1 MTNQVNSFI
10 IKVKL
15 ASLSEKKQI
24 LKSNKKVLDEGTL
37 KKSLVAKKVISS
49 KAWEELV
56 SEAHAKKQNVASLLI
71 DKKIVEEEKLS
82 QITAGFLDVQ
92 YVDLKDIAQIPK
104 EVLFLVPEPIAR
116 RYGVIAFAK
125 EKDKLN
131 LAMIDPDDLQ
141 TREAIKKKTDLQVA
155 PFLTSKSSLEWGLK
169 QYHTSLEAEFAKI
182 ISRQEKDDKKE
193 PKNVTQ
199 KLQEMAE
206 EIPVVRV
213 VDTLLEYAIFEKA
226 SDIHIEPQEKEVMVR
241 YRIDGVLHDVMT
253 LPKVIQPALIARIK
267 VISNLKIDEH
277 RLPQDGRFKI
287 EKDNYKISFR
297 ISVIPIFDG
306 EKVVM
311 RLLDESARAMTL
323 EELGFIA
330 RNYETIMRNVK
341 KPHGALLVT
350 GPTGSGKSTTLY
362 TIISLLNTKGVNIS
376 TIEDPIEYRVMGVN
390 QMQVNPKIGL
400 TFAMGLRALLRQ
412 DPNIIMIGEIRD
424 AETAEEAVHAALT
437 GHIVLSTLHTN
448 NAAGALPR
456 LLDIGVEPYLIASTI
471 NAVVGQR
478 LTRQVCQECKEE
490 YHVDEEFEES
500 LKQQYNIE
508 SLLGILKREKV
519 VETKIKSLADLTFYK
534 GRGCDKCGST
544 GYKGRMGIYEVLE
557 VSPAIQDLILKHAP
571 TSQIQDKAIEQG
583 MILMWQD
590 GFIKSIQGKTTIEE
604 VLRVSKE

>member
-1 MTNQVNSFI
+1 M
-10 IKVKL
+10 KL
-15 ASLSEKKQI
+15 ALDEQELKEALVSKKIVTATKWADLSREAVKKKMAMSE
-24 LKSNKKVLDEGTL
+24 LLVEKKVL
-37 KKSLVAKKVISS
+37 
-49 KAWEELV
+49 
-56 SEAHAKKQNVASLLI
+56 
-71 DKKIVEEEKLS
+71 EEEKLT
-82 QITAGFLDVQ
+82 QLAAGFLDVK
-92 YVDLKDIAQIPK
+92 YIDLKETKQISK

-116 RYGVIAFAK
+116 RYGIIAFAK
-125 EKDKLN
+125 DKSQLS
-131 LAMIDPDDLQ
+131 LAMIDPKDLQ
-141 TREAIKKKTDLQVA
+141 TREAIKKKTDLEIV
-155 PFLTSKSSLEWGLK
+155 PFVTSKSSLEWGLK

-182 ISRQEKDDKKE
+182 VSKQEQGEGKE
-193 PKNVTQ
+193 SKNVTE
-199 KLQEMAE
+199 KLYEMAG

-226 SDIHIEPQEKEVMVR
+226 SDIHIEPQEKEVIVR

-253 LPKVIQPALIARIK
+253 LPKVIQPALVARIK
-267 VISNLKIDEH
+267 VISNLKLDEH

-297 ISVIPIFDG
+297 ISTIPIFDG

-311 RLLDESARAMTL
+311 RLLDESTRAMTL
-323 EELGFIA
+323 EELGFIDKNLDII
-330 RNYETIMRNVK
+330 RRNVK

-362 TIISLLNTKGVNIS
+362 TVLSLLNTKGINIS
-376 TIEDPIEYRVMGVN
+376 TIEDPIEYRLEGVN

-424 AETAEEAVHAALT
+424 TETAEEAVHAALT

-456 LLDIGVEPYLIASTI
+456 LLDIGVEPYLIASTV

-478 LTRQVCQECKEE
+478 LTRKVCQDCKEE
-490 YHVDEEFEES
+490 YKVDSEFEQS
-500 LKQQYNIE
+500 LGQEFNLE
-508 SLLGILKREKV
+508 ALLMVLKREKIIKESV
-519 VETKIKSLADLTFYK
+519 KSLTELTFYR
-534 GRGCDKCGST
+534 GQGCDKCDST
-544 GYKGRMGIYEVLE
+544 GYKGRKGIYEVLE
-557 VSPAIQDLILKHAP
+557 VTSQVQDLILKHAP

-590 GFIKSIQGKTTIEE
+590 GFIKSLQGQTTLDE